1 MRGRASISQLLSTKE
16 PYLGEQQSDK
26 DTHLQG
32 TRKARPEQETDQQL
46 KQELCLNSSLKRPRL
61 LVSVGVNTGLFTMC
75 SGLTKLPRT
84 FSC

>member
-1 MRGRASISQLLSTKE
+1 MRRRASTSQLLSTKE
-16 PYLGEQQSDK
+16 PYLGEQQCDK
-26 DTHLQG
+26 GHLQG

-61 LVSVGVNTGLFTMC
+61 LVSVDVNTGLFTMC